1 MGENFSVDKD
11 NDFAALTNL
20 GRRRA
25 PLSVAG
31 KGNSVSLGEGAGIDR
46 LDIKIAG
53 SNNKLIIG
61 KNCQLRGQ
69 ILIKGNGQTVSIGDH
84 TTFADVY
91 LLCAEGCN
99 INIGRWCMFSRKI
112 EVRVTDAH
120 SLIEVSTGN
129 RVNMPRSI
137 IIGDH
142 VWVSLGVI
150 INKGVTIADDNIIGA
165 GAFVNKSFT
174 ESQTVIAGLPAEVV
188 KRGLTWNRL
197 RRSKWTEEEMNAW
210 KQTD

>member
-1 MGENFSVDKD
+1 MADNFSVDKD
-11 NDFAALTNL
+11 NDFAALTK
-20 GRRRA
+20 GGKRRS
-25 PLSVAG
+25 PLSVTG
-31 KGNSVSLGEGAGIDR
+31 KGNSLSLGEGANIDR
-46 LDIKIAG
+46 LDIKVAG

-99 INIGRWCMFSRKI
+99 IHIGKWCMFSRKI

-129 RVNMPRSI
+129 RVNVPKSI
-137 IIGDH
+137 NIGDH

-197 RRSKWTEEEMNAW
+197 RRSHWTEEEMNAW
-210 KQTD
+210 KQAE